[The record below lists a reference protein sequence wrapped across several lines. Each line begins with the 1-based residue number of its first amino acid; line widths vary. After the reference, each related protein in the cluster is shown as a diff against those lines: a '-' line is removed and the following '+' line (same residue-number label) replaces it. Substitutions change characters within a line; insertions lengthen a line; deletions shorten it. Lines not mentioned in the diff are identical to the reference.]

1 MPRRLLLYTAAGA
14 LVLGGPVFAQDFK
27 QGAPKELPAER
38 PTIET
43 PPPPTAEEDPSPV
56 SENLRGLIF
65 VPGSKFL
72 GGYKAKLTEGV
83 DIVRLEPGEDGVDLD
98 VIDNRDFRAM
108 AQGMM
113 GKPVSLGDLQ
123 RFARDVVDY
132 YRAKGHP
139 LVDVRIPAAQLD
151 PRKTG
156 VVLVTVSEFRV
167 GAIDV
172 RGVQLVAGKPTLT
185 PSPKYFDPDKIR
197 EGMRIERGSRIE
209 QQRLIED
216 LNFLSSNP
224 FRRVD
229 LIYRK
234 ADEVGYTDLTLRVAE
249 RRPFRAYV
257 GYENTG
263 TPLTQRDRFSVGLNW
278 GNVFGLDQQFSYQ
291 FTGSQNLLG
300 SRPGNPKPSFVSHSF
315 TYLAPINSS
324 LPFHDSLLIF
334 GTYQR
339 ASPVLNPFISQV
351 GKNYQFSARY
361 IVQLPASEDS
371 KHQLSLGYDFK
382 ETNNDLLFGGTS
394 ISNAV
399 TDAHQAVIE
408 YSGEASWRVGGVEG
422 RSEAAQSSGTRITLR
437 VGDTVVLSPGNV
449 SGRNSTAA
457 LRAGTNSTF
466 VNSQYAYNRLTV
478 SPSVLFENGIE
489 ARGRLMWQIASGNL
503 LPTEQLAA
511 AGPSFVRG
519 YDPSSVIGTNGLLL
533 SAELL
538 TPGFTL
544 YPQTGKYR
552 ARGQIG
558 AFVDYGMVS
567 DPDRLVTAPAR
578 VTTNSVGLTA
588 SYGIGNYLSA
598 RFDYGFQLKR
608 LPGATATGELGYL
621 SVTLGF

>member
-1 MPRRLLLYTAAGA
+1 MPRNILVLTAAGVVFTSSVA
-14 LVLGGPVFAQDFK
+14 FAQDFR
-27 QGAPKELPAER
+27 QGAPRELPAQQ
-38 PTIET
+38 PTIDE
-43 PPPPTAEEDPSPV
+43 PPPQTAEEDPTPV
-56 SENLRGLIF
+56 SDSLRGLIF

-72 GGYKAKLTEGV
+72 GGYKPKLTEGV
-83 DIVRLEPGEDGVDLD
+83 DIVRLEVGEDGVDLD

-108 AQGMM
+108 AQEMI

-172 RGVQLVAGKPTLT
+172 RGVQLVDGQPTLT

-197 EGMRIERGSRIE
+197 DGMRIERGSRIE

-263 TPLTQRDRFSVGLNW
+263 TPATQRDRFSVGLNW

-291 FTGSQNLLG
+291 FTASQNLLG
-300 SRPGNPKPSFVSHSF
+300 SRPGNPKPSFISHSF

-339 ASPVLNPFISQV
+339 ASPILAPAISQV

-394 ISNAV
+394 ISNSV
-399 TDAHQAVIE
+399 SDLHQAVIE
-408 YSGEASWRVGGVEG
+408 YSGEASWRVGGMEG
-422 RSEAAQSSGTRITLR
+422 RSEAAQSTGTRITLR

-449 SGRNSTAA
+449 SDRNSTAI
-457 LRAGTNSTF
+457 LRAASNSPF

-478 SPSVLFENGIE
+478 SPSVVFENGIE
-489 ARGRLMWQIASGNL
+489 ARGRLMWQIATGNL

-544 YPQTGKYR
+544 YPQQGKYR
-552 ARGQIG
+552 SRGQLG
-558 AFVDYGMVS
+558 AFLDYGMVS
-567 DPDRLVTAPAR
+567 DPDRLVGAPSR
-578 VTTNSVGLTA
+578 VTTSSVGLTA

-608 LPGATATGELGYL
+608 LPGALSTGELGYL